1 MLDEGFGGLLELF
14 SLDKYTLRRVARGLS
29 LPRPRVGPVAAVAES
44 SDGGR
49 WCETVVGASS
59 HHRTVD

>member
-1 MLDEGFGGLLELF
+1 MLDEWFGGLLELS

-29 LPRPRVGPVAAVAES
+29 LSRSWAGPVAAMAES

-49 WCETVVGASS
+49 GVIASS
-59 HHRTVD
+59 GGGLM

>member
-1 MLDEGFGGLLELF
+1 MLDEWFGGLLQLF

-29 LPRPRVGPVAAVAES
+29 LPWPRAGPVAAVAES

-59 HHRTVD
+59 PHQAVD